1 MIKNVL
7 RDYPEKLVEEVLQ
20 IKQTT
25 TDGRK
30 LFETLANQNEGT
42 EFERAVRFFV
52 LNRITFSGTVDSGGY
67 SQDAFKN
74 RFIESAIIKLLEAHK
89 IVKDFKITP
98 GDYEQLLFEK
108 GENVFIFLDP
118 PYIKAT
124 KSRL

>member
-1 MIKNVL
+1 M
-7 RDYPEKLVEEVLQ
+7 
-20 IKQTT
+20 
-25 TDGRK
+25 
-30 LFETLANQNEGT
+30 ANQNEGT

-52 LNRITFSGTVDSGGY
+52 LNRITFSGTVDSDGY